1 MAEPV
6 MIRVIA
12 LLLFFFLFCFGA
24 GPGAPE
30 LIREIAASGRVV
42 EIATPPSER
51 VSPPAQ
57 IAPGAPPL
65 LSFRLMEG
73 RQRNRYANLD
83 LVLDDA
89 GH

>member
-1 MAEPV
+1 MTRVVLMLLLGVAAGTAEPD
-6 MIRVIA
+6 
-12 LLLFFFLFCFGA
+12 
-24 GPGAPE
+24 
-30 LIREIAASGRVV
+30 LIREIAESGRVV

-51 VSPPAQ
+51 VSPPPQ

-65 LSFRLMEG
+65 LTFRLFDG
-73 RQRNRYANLD
+73 KLRSRYGNLD